1 MKSIH
6 ILILWL
12 FFQPV
17 FPQKTTD
24 QFLFRASYTFSYK
37 TDPLQKDFVETDLIY
52 LDIGNNSSKYYSRYT
67 QVRDSNKI
75 AGLKKGL
82 SAYDV
87 VEDNRRF
94 KKGTKTTIYNMD
106 EPGQFH
112 VIEHLVDYYYY
123 DEKRFL
129 PAWTFGAGEKT
140 IAGYACK
147 EAQAI
152 YLGRKWTVYF
162 APEIPLN
169 KGPWKLWGLPGL
181 IIYAIDS
188 EQLFQFELQGF
199 ETLKYET
206 PVSIENKTQYGRLYK
221 KTTKKDY
228 QKMEALRYRDFMT
241 FTNLFILEGKGGI
254 LLSPEQEREN
264 ERYRKKGGTPYIPLE
279 KEE

>member
-17 FPQKTTD
+17 FSQKTTD

-112 VIEHLVDYYYY
+112 VIEHLVD
-123 DEKRFL
+123 
-129 PAWTFGAGEKT
+129 
-140 IAGYACK
+140 
-147 EAQAI
+147 
-152 YLGRKWTVYF
+152 
-162 APEIPLN
+162 
-169 KGPWKLWGLPGL
+169 
-181 IIYAIDS
+181 
-188 EQLFQFELQGF
+188 
-199 ETLKYET
+199 
-206 PVSIENKTQYGRLYK
+206 
-221 KTTKKDY
+221 
-228 QKMEALRYRDFMT
+228 
-241 FTNLFILEGKGGI
+241 
-254 LLSPEQEREN
+254 
-264 ERYRKKGGTPYIPLE
+264 
-279 KEE
+279 